1 MTAMAIVNVE
11 PRLKAELEELAQT
24 TNRAEDQLANEALRL
39 FLERE
44 RRIIK
49 SIKEGISQAERGE
62 FVPDEEM
69 EDFFSKHSSQ
79 DE

>member
-1 MTAMAIVNVE
+1 MAIVNVE

-44 RRIIK
+44 RRIIN

-69 EDFFSKHSSQ
+69 EDFFSKHSPQ

>member
-1 MTAMAIVNVE
+1 MAIVNVE
-11 PRLKAELEELAQT
+11 PGLKAELEELAQT

-49 SIKEGISQAERGE
+49 SIKEDVSQAERGE

-69 EDFFSKHSSQ
+69 EDFFFKHSPQ